1 MSIEK
6 VEERIINKGKKEAES
21 FLSEEKAKIDKEK
34 KLFAA
39 SKKEEFEAKFK
50 EALLKIEN
58 EAKRKVDQ
66 KKIEADRE
74 ILSKKR
80 AMIDELFELVMKK
93 LSSLDSKTYKK
104 FMEGLILRDA
114 PKGSSVILVN
124 KKDVSLFNEN
134 FISSL
139 NKKLGKDRK
148 VSLSS
153 VTVDIKGGCILKGN
167 EVEIDDSME
176 TLLSDEREL
185 EEISIASDLFGEH
198 K

>member
-6 VEERIINKGKKEAES
+6 VKERIINKGKKEAES

-34 KLFAA
+34 KLFAI

-50 EALLKIEN
+50 EALFKIEN

-66 KKIEADRE
+66 KRIEADRE
-74 ILSKKR
+74 VLSKKR

-93 LSSLDSKTYKK
+93 LSSIDSKTYKK
-104 FMEGLILRDA
+104 FIEGLILRDA

-148 VSLSS
+148 ASLSS
-153 VTVDIKGGCILKGN
+153 ATVDIKGGCILKGN

-185 EEISIASDLFGEH
+185 EEISIARDLFGEH